1 MMDVAV
7 LVVGVGAEAFVWW
20 HAWAAGRDLWRLV
33 PPVLAA
39 MGIAAVAV
47 VGVRPLGGDVAA
59 GTAIGV
65 GAGAGVALFIAT
77 RVFVSAASRW
87 EPFRRHVS
95 GAYGRARTIPFGAQ
109 IVLALVV
116 TVPGEELFWRGLA
129 VAQLER
135 AFSAGPAAAAAW
147 VVYVVVNAAS
157 RSLPITAAAIV
168 GGGVWAILAWWSGGV
183 IAGLASHILWT
194 GLMLAFPP
202 GAGQKERV

>member
-7 LVVGVGAEAFVWW
+7 LVFGAAAEALAWLRVGAE
-20 HAWAAGRDLWRLV
+20 GRDLWRLM

-47 VGVRPLGGDVAA
+47 VGIPQLGGDVAA

-65 GAGAGVALFIAT
+65 GAGAGGALFVAT
-77 RVFVSAASRW
+77 RVFVAVASGW

-95 GAYGRARTIPFGAQ
+95 GAYGRARTIPLRAR

-135 AFSAGPAAAAAW
+135 VLSPGTAAAAAW
-147 VVYVVVNAAS
+147 VTYVVVNAAS

-202 GAGQKERV
+202 GAGQKGRG